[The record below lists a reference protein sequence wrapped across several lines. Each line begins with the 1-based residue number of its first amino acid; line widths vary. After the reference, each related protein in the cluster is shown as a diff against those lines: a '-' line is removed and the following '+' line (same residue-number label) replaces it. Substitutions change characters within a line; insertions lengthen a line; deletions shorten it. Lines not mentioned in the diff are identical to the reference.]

1 MLKLPATFDG
11 FSSRSDG
18 SFGVRFS
25 TQEMGGEGMKM
36 LADHVRRF
44 GWLLFAEESEGV
56 DSTDIPEEKVERDDI
71 SPSKRLYNVL
81 FVLWNQLTEKKKTD
95 EPFNVWRERQMEK
108 MINALK
114 NKIT

>member
-11 FSSRSDG
+11 FASRSDG
-18 SFGVRFS
+18 SFGMRFS
-25 TQEMGGEGMKM
+25 TQEIGGEGMKM

-56 DSTDIPEEKVERDDI
+56 DATDIPEEKVERDDI

-81 FVLWNQLTEKKKTD
+81 FILHKQLTEKKKTS
-95 EPFNVWRERQMEK
+95 EVFSVWRERQMEK
-108 MINALK
+108 IIQALK
-114 NKIT
+114 NKLD